1 MSLGV
6 PGLGETVVEYAGPT
20 ELRLDVPARD
30 PEQARQI
37 ARDLL
42 SRTASL
48 VADAEAAV
56 GRLGSGYPSSFLSTV
71 SYLRNQNQ
79 RALGVVSGEPF
90 AALAEIRRIADDV
103 EQTAAALTAATR
115 GASQRIAR
123 IGRIS

>member
-1 MSLGV
+1 MSRGV
-6 PGLGETVVEYAGPT
+6 PGRGETVVEYAGPT

-42 SRTASL
+42 SRPASL
-48 VADAEAAV
+48 VAAAAASV

-103 EQTAAALTAATR
+103 EQAAAALTAATR